1 MPAWLDTFSA
11 FLAEARL
18 EDMPAP
24 VVEQACWV
32 ILDTLGATVAGSCE
46 PEMAAATERLATA
59 PGPCGVIGAGRRTAP
74 QSAALLNGIAGTF
87 LEMDEGN
94 RFARGH
100 PGIHAFPAALA
111 LAEAKGASGHDL
123 LEAFVVGYEAGARL
137 GMAIKLRPT
146 MHMHGTWGT
155 IGAAAAVGRL
165 SGFDATRMAELINVA
180 SSLTLATSKKTMLEG
195 GLVRNA
201 YAGVSNQ
208 MGLLALDLTQ
218 AGFIGEHDG
227 IASVFG
233 QVVSESFDPGV
244 MLQDLGREW
253 QVTRNYFKRHSCC
266 RYNHGALDALERLL
280 AEHGPIAADAIE
292 RVEVLSY
299 RDAAEMD
306 DPAPRNTLAARFSVP
321 FAVATRL
328 ATGSSDVESF
338 SWDAVRDPAIRA
350 LAARVTITEDPAM
363 TAQLPQHRPARVTVF
378 LKGGATASAEVRSNR
393 GDDSDPYS
401 RAELEAKFMALFG
414 RAFPAE
420 TARAVKRDVMRLAEL
435 KDVGQLTAHW
445 LEPALAS
452 A

>member
-1 MPAWLDTFSA
+1 MTPWLDEFSG
-11 FLAEARL
+11 FLATARI
-18 EDMPAP
+18 EDMPAE
-24 VVEQACWV
+24 VVDQAGWV
-32 ILDTLGATVAGSCE
+32 VLDTLGAIAAGSQE
-46 PEMAAATERLATA
+46 PEMAAATGRLARS
-59 PGPCGVIGAGRRTAP
+59 PGPCGVIGAAVRTTP
-74 QSAALLNGIAGTF
+74 QAAALLNGMAGTF

-100 PGIHAFPAALA
+100 PGIHAFTAAWA
-111 LAEAKGASGHDL
+111 LAEARGASGRAL
-123 LEAFVVGYEAGARL
+123 MEAFILGYEAGARL
-137 GMAIKLRPT
+137 GMACKLRPT

-165 SGFDATRMAELINVA
+165 SGLDGGQMAELLNVA
-180 SSLTLATSKKTMLEG
+180 SSLSLATSKKTMLQG

-208 MGLLALDLTQ
+208 MGLLALDLVQ
-218 AGFIGEHDG
+218 SGFSGEHDG

-244 MLQDLGREW
+244 MTEDLGRQW

-266 RYNHGALDALERLL
+266 RYNHGALDALEALL
-280 AEHGPIAADAIE
+280 AERGPVAVEAVE

-321 FAVATRL
+321 FAIATRL

-338 SWDAVRDPAIRA
+338 SWAAVRDPAIRA
-350 LAARVTITEDPAM
+350 LAQRVSVREDPAM
-363 TAQLPQHRPARVTVF
+363 TAQLPQHRPARVT
-378 LKGGATASAEVRSNR
+378 LHLTDGSSAAAEVRTNR
-393 GDDSDPYS
+393 GDDADPYS
-401 RAELEAKFMALFG
+401 RDELSAKFDALFG
-414 RAFPAE
+414 RAFDGAT
-420 TARAVKRDVMRLAEL
+420 TAAVKRDVLRLTEL
-435 KDVGQLTAHW
+435 DDVRALSRRW
-445 LEPALAS
+445 LEPALAG